1 MMTQQKLSVR
11 QATAEDYDDVVAFTS
26 DIWADRGGDYIPD
39 VYHDW
44 IADDGADQRTF
55 VVDAG
60 DDIAGIA
67 QGVLLSDHEAWVQG
81 MRSNP
86 DYRGEGISTML
97 NHAAFDW
104 AAERGATV
112 ARNMVFSWN
121 EAGLGASR
129 AGGFDPGIE
138 FRWAQ
143 PTPDADALTGL
154 DTDAEVSNDPDAAWT
169 FWQHSEGRGVL
180 DGLALDPEESYAL
193 SELTRETLR
202 DAADEAAVFTVQ
214 DNGTRAFAF
223 RNRDYE
229 RDEDGETKTYVEY
242 GATAWDTVDA
252 ARVLFAAIA
261 ADAARQGADDTRVAI
276 PETPRHVTDA
286 AACRASLSDEPKF
299 VLEAD
304 LTDRP

>member
-1 MMTQQKLSVR
+1 MTQQKLSVR
-11 QATAEDYDDVVAFTS
+11 QATAEDYDDVAAFTS
-26 DIWADRGGDYIPD
+26 GIWADRGGDYIPD

-60 DDIAGIA
+60 DDVAGIA

-86 DYRGEGISTML
+86 DFRGEGISTML

-112 ARNMVFSWN
+112 ARNLVYSWN

-143 PTPDADALTGL
+143 PAPDADARAAL
-154 DTDAEVSNDPDAAWT
+154 DTDATISADPDAAWT
-169 FWQHSEGRGVL
+169 YWQASEGRNVL
-180 DGLALDPEESYAL
+180 GGLAFDRGETYAL
-193 SELTRETLR
+193 SELTRETLHE
-202 DAADEAAVFTVQ
+202 AADETALFAVSAN
-214 DNGTRAFAF
+214 DGTAMAY
-223 RNRDYE
+223 RNRDYT
-229 RDEDGETKTYVEY
+229 REDDDGNEVTYAEY
-242 GATAWDTVDA
+242 GASTWNSMA
-252 ARVLFAAIA
+252 AVRALFAAISE
-261 ADAARQGADDTRVAI
+261 DAACIGADETRVLI
-276 PETPRHVTDA
+276 PETPRHVSDA
-286 AACRASLSDEPKF
+286 AYGRASLSDEPKF

-304 LTDRP
+304 LTSR

>member
-1 MMTQQKLSVR
+1 MTQREFSVR
-11 QATAEDYDDVVAFTS
+11 QATAEDYDAVAAFTS

-39 VYHDW
+39 IYHDW

-81 MRSNP
+81 MRTNP
-86 DYRGEGISTML
+86 DFRGEGISTML

-104 AAERGATV
+104 AAERGANV
-112 ARNMVFSWN
+112 VRNMVFSWN
-121 EAGLGASR
+121 TAGLGASR
-129 AGGFDPGIE
+129 AAGFEPGVA

-143 PTPDADALTGL
+143 PVPDRDALASL
-154 DTDAEVSNDPDAAWT
+154 DTAAEIASDPDAAWSY
-169 FWQHSEGRGVL
+169 WQQSEGRDVL
-180 DGLALDPEESYAL
+180 DGLALDPDESYAL
-193 SELTRETLR
+193 SVLTRDTLR
-202 DAADEAAVFTVQ
+202 DAAEASAVFTVQ
-214 DNGTRAFAF
+214 DDGTRGFAY

-229 RDEDGETKTYVEY
+229 REEDGETKTYVEY
-242 GATAWDTVDA
+242 GVAAWDTVDA

-261 ADAARQGADDTRVAI
+261 EDAARLDGDDTRVAI

-286 AACRASLSDEPKF
+286 AYCRASLSDEPKY
-299 VLEAD
+299 VLQSD
-304 LTDRP
+304 LTKRT